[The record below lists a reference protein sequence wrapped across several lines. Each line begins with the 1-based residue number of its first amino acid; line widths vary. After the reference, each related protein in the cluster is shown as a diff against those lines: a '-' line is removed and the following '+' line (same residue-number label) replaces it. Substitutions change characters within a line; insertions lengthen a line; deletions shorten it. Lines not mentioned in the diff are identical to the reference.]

1 MHEGRISNLVPRSL
15 FPSFSALCVCVCVC
29 VQNKR
34 WAVEPG
40 NEAKDS
46 LLPSVLAIQ
55 CHEYHP
61 CRTGCHTAVHVL
73 GCV

>member
-1 MHEGRISNLVPRSL
+1 MRGGFLTS
-15 FPSFSALCVCVCVC
+15 FPDLYSPAFPHCVCVCVC